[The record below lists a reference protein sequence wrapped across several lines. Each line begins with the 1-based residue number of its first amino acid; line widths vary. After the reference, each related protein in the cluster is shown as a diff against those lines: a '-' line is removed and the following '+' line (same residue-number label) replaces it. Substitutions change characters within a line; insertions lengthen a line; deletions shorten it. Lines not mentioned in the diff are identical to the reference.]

1 MHSWRYVNS
10 ANTPSGLNRV
20 HSLDQLNQVSFEGFG
35 SEGLKASLAVGKY
48 NTLPVSSVSVIRDG
62 FRFIVE
68 LFEIFYQKYNG
79 YHISSQ
85 EI

>member
-35 SEGLKASLAVGKY
+35 SEGLKASLREHGAAD
-48 NTLPVSSVSVIRDG
+48 TL
-62 FRFIVE
+62 RFVTEREIYKHLERIVDA
-68 LFEIFYQKYNG
+68 FEDVADQI
-79 YHISSQ
+79 
-85 EI
+85 ER